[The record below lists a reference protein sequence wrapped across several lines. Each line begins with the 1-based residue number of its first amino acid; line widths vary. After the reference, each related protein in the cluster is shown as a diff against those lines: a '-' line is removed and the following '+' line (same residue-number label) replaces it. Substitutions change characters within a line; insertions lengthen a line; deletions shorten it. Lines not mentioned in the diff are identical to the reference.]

1 MKIKCRKQNLLN
13 GLRTV
18 SRAVPSKTTMSI
30 LQCILVDCSRGN
42 IRLIANDNELGIET
56 IVEGEILEK
65 GIIALDAKIL
75 VDIVSKLPDNDI
87 LISCDENYITN
98 ITCEKSRFNI
108 VGKSGDEFAY
118 LPEIKRENKIVL
130 SQFTL
135 REVIRQTIFS
145 IAANENNKVMT
156 GELFD
161 IRDGYIRV
169 IALDGHRISIRNIEL
184 RDGSDTEGL
193 SIKKIIIPGK
203 TLGEI
208 SKIITGDSDDDVN
221 IYISDRNVVFEF
233 DDTIVLS
240 RLIEGEYFN
249 VDQMISNDYSTKVTV
264 NKREFTECIDRASL
278 LVKEGDKKPIIVN
291 VRDDEMEI
299 KINSTIGSLNEVIDI
314 GRDGKDMRI
323 GFNPKFLI
331 DVLRVID
338 DDVVDLYLLSPKSPC
353 IIRDED
359 GTFIYL
365 VLPVN
370 INTVD

>member
-291 VRDDEMEI
+291 VRDDEIEI